1 MLNHLDQIFARI
13 DASTMDVIRLQT
25 ELTARVA
32 LGPENGGTGEHE
44 KIAYVKSLLEE
55 LNPSVLEEIHALDSR
70 VPAGYRPNLIARWG
84 EVSEAPTLWIL
95 SHADIVPPGDLSL
108 WQSDPYKVV
117 IEDDRVIG
125 RGVEDNQHG
134 IVSSYLGLKAVLDAG
149 VPLARSVGLA
159 IVADEE
165 TGSEFGLVQL
175 LAQRSDLFKK
185 SDWIIVPDSGNETGT
200 IIEVAEKSMLWLK
213 VTVTG
218 RQTHAS
224 TPHLGNNS
232 LYGAARLI
240 VALDRIKSRFGKKD
254 PLFSPPVST
263 FECTKIEANVPNV
276 NTVPGKQVFYVDC
289 RILPLYDVETVMGA
303 IGDIAAKVAQELDLK
318 VEFQVVQRQEAT
330 EATSADAPVVKA
342 LTRAIMR
349 VTNREARPMG
359 IGGGTFAA
367 FFRRAGYP
375 SAVWCTAPQTAH
387 QPNESC
393 PIPDILSDA
402 KVFAYLFVE
411 E

>member
-13 DASTMDVIRLQT
+13 DASAMDVIRLQT

-44 KIAYVKSLLEE
+44 KIAYVKTLLEE
-55 LNPSVLEEIHALDSR
+55 LNPAMLEEIHALDSR

-134 IVSSYLGLKAVLDAG
+134 IVSSYLALKAVLDAG
-149 VPLARSVGLA
+149 VPLTRSVGLA

-200 IIEVAEKSMLWLK
+200 MIEVAEKSMLWLK

-318 VEFQVVQRQEAT
+318 VEIQVVQRQEAT

-342 LTRAIMR
+342 LMRAIMR

>member
-1 MLNHLDQIFARI
+1 MMNHLDQIFARI
-13 DASTMDVIRLQT
+13 DACTMDVIQLQT

-44 KIAYVKSLLEE
+44 KIAYVKTLLEE
-55 LNPSVLEEIHALDSR
+55 LHPTVIEEFHAIDSR
-70 VPAGYRPNLIARWG
+70 VPAGYRPNLVARWG
-84 EVSEAPTLWIL
+84 EASEAPAVWIL
-95 SHADIVPPGDLSL
+95 SHADIVPPGDLNL
-108 WQSDPYKVV
+108 WHSDPYKVV
-117 IEDDRVIG
+117 IEEDRVVG

-134 IVSSYLGLKAVLDAG
+134 IVSSYLALKAVLDAG
-149 VPLARSVGLA
+149 APLARPVGLA

-165 TGSEFGLVQL
+165 TGSEYGLVPL

-185 SDWIIVPDSGNETGT
+185 SDWIVVPDAGNETGT
-200 IIEVAEKSMLWLK
+200 MIEVAEKSMLWLK
-213 VTVTG
+213 LTVTG

-224 TPHLGNNS
+224 TPHRGNNC

-240 VALDRIKSRFGKKD
+240 TTFDKIKSRFSKKD
-254 PLFSPPVST
+254 QLFSPPVST

-276 NTVPGKQVFYVDC
+276 NTVPGRQVFYMDC
-289 RILPLYDVETVMGA
+289 RILPVYEVETVIGA
-303 IGDIAAKVAQELDLK
+303 IGDVAAKVAQELDLK
-318 VEFQVVQRQEAT
+318 VDIQVVQRQDAT
-330 EATSADAPVVKA
+330 EATPADAPVVKA
-342 LTRAIMR
+342 LERAVLR
-349 VTNREARPMG
+349 VTGREARPMG

-375 SAVWCTAPQTAH
+375 AAVWSTAPHTAH

-402 KVFAYLFVE
+402 KVFACLFVE
-411 E
+411 G